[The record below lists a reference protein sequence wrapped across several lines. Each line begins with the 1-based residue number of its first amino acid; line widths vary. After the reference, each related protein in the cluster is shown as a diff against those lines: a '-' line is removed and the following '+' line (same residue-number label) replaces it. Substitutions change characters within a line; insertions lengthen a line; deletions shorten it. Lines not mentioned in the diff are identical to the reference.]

1 MSYNTHEGIRNL
13 SPVSSIYLSLS
24 LVLLFYNTL
33 SAQSSVG
40 FSRNILKVYWRC
52 VHMQL
57 SLFILQYYYL
67 I

>member
-1 MSYNTHEGIRNL
+1 MSDNIHEVIRNL
-13 SPVSSIYLSLS
+13 SHVSSISLA
-24 LVLLFYNTL
+24 LLFFYFYNTL
-33 SAQSSVG
+33 SARSSIG